1 MVKKTVST
9 YQNPLDWFLDTDPD
23 DYDNLTLLARR
34 FRAEQ
39 FNEDSFRTELVAKL
53 ESLKYQSARLTGGEK
68 TFHETLSEAGVLNL
82 LLESSTLR
90 DLWKCTLLNKIAER
104 DRELQREKK
113 AVDGQTLRFHIKQA
127 KRIWK
132 DLGDLEE
139 IFERYNARDEAPVR
153 FYEKLNSQFR
163 DHMRVYL
170 TSTKYRGSRAVLL
183 SGRPLKERRHN
194 PRDEGVWTK
203 LAIYR
208 TLKRKLQTKAAKR
221 RGIFDIFLCQLA
233 ELIFSPRDVKN
244 LSNGQ
249 ALYRDSWRS
258 R

>member
-9 YQNPLDWFLDTDPD
+9 YQNPLDWFLDTDPE
-23 DYDNLTLLARR
+23 DYGHLTILART
-34 FRAEQ
+34 FAAQQ
-39 FNEDSFRTELVAKL
+39 FDEDSFRTELVAKL
-53 ESLKYQSARLTGGEK
+53 KRLKYQPARLTGDEK

-90 DLWKCTLLNKIAER
+90 ELWMCTLLKKIVER
-104 DRELQREKK
+104 DRELEHEKK
-113 AVDGQTLRFHIKQA
+113 AVDGQTLRFHSKQA
-127 KRIWK
+127 RQIRK
-132 DLGDLEE
+132 DLGAIAE
-139 IFERYNARDEAPVR
+139 IAERYDARDEA
-153 FYEKLNSQFR
+153 EKLSEELHSQFC
-163 DHMRVYL
+163 DHMRIL
-170 TSTKYRGSRAVLL
+170 LISTTYRTPRGELL
-183 SGRPLKERRHN
+183 SGRPIEELRNK
-194 PRDEGVWTK
+194 PRDEDRATQ